1 MPWIY
6 FFLFSLAATF
16 FAGSAQASERR
27 VIEPGDLMDCCGMAP
42 YADQVAA
49 HLTKLANEHPD
60 CMEKLEPYNA
70 GKSSSRGTEENP
82 SFFVQCGAG
91 SAPPVIRFSLE
102 DMQAGTVAQ
111 KREPLE
117 KQAALEACE
126 AEAKKRVDLPDSVEF
141 SYLWDASYQAQ
152 PDGSVMAR
160 SSFKASNA
168 FGVEQKLWIS
178 CWFDPE
184 HAIKDVQIKR

>member
-6 FFLFSLAATF
+6 FFMLALCATF
-16 FAGSAQASERR
+16 VSGAAQSEDQR
-27 VIEPGDLMDCCGMAP
+27 VITADELTSCCGMPP
-42 YADQVAA
+42 YAERVAA

-70 GKSSSRGTEENP
+70 GKSNTRGTEDNP

-91 SAPPVIRFSLE
+91 SAPNVVRFTLE
-102 DMQAGTVAQ
+102 DIEAGAIAK

-117 KQAALEACE
+117 KQKALEACE
-126 AEAKKRVDLPDSVEF
+126 AEAKKRVDYPDSVEF

-152 PDGSVMAR
+152 PDGSVMVR
-160 SSFKASNA
+160 SSFKANND
-168 FGVEQKLWIS
+168 FGMKQKLWIS

-184 HAIKDVQIKR
+184 HSVKDVQIKR